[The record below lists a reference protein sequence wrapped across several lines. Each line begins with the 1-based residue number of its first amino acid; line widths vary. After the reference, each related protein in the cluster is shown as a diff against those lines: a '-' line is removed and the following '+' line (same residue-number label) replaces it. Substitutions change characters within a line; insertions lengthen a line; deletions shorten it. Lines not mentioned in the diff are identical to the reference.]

1 MGSGGRPSSVQCYC
15 LSYSTCNQ
23 RAESD
28 KNSKYLFSEQTMKH
42 RKEIQIFC
50 HFRHDYKK
58 QQHMWLGARQS
69 QEQNVSASGEMDLIA
84 IVTAIDAEQAR

>member
-1 MGSGGRPSSVQCYC
+1 
-15 LSYSTCNQ
+15 
-23 RAESD
+23 
-28 KNSKYLFSEQTMKH
+28 MKH